1 MLDKE
6 FKYFL
11 DNQDELVKKYN
22 GKFIVIRDKEVIGAY
37 DTFVDAY
44 FITQER
50 GTKLGTFL
58 IQQCLPGEKCYTTYV
73 RDNIIEMC
81 KPTDGEL
88 TATILTKK

>member
-1 MLDKE
+1 MLETE
-6 FKYFL
+6 FQYFL
-11 DNQDELVKKYN
+11 DNQDELVKKYD
-22 GKFIVIRDKEVIGAY
+22 GKFIVIKDKEVIGAY

-58 IQQCLPGEKCYTTYV
+58 IQQCLPGEECYTTYV
-73 RDNIIEMC
+73 RGNIMETGS
-81 KPTDGEL
+81 KTGGEL